1 MKQATSDSFMVEIN
15 DQESYQ
21 TVLNAIAPVPGQ
33 SLMIFFKTLS
43 FIIQLDS
50 GATVSF
56 IRMETAKRIGCH
68 IGPNG

>member
-33 SLMIFFKTLS
+33 SLMILFKTFS